1 MPRASRVSAVLQTG
15 EVYILPTIRINGG
28 QYRGKL
34 SYKEVLQAVC
44 AGFNK
49 NNEPAACNR
58 VGEDDCRVDALGY
71 QDCAARSALKPLTL
85 SCLGDAL
92 CYQDCAAT
100 SALKP

>member
-1 MPRASRVSAVLQTG
+1 MHHERHVPSCSPQTG

-34 SYKEVLQAVC
+34 SYTEVLRAVC

-49 NNEPAACNR
+49 NNEPAACNK

-71 QDCAARSALKPLTL
+71 MDCKERSARKPRTL
-85 SCLGDAL
+85 EL
-92 CYQDCAAT
+92 
-100 SALKP
+100 